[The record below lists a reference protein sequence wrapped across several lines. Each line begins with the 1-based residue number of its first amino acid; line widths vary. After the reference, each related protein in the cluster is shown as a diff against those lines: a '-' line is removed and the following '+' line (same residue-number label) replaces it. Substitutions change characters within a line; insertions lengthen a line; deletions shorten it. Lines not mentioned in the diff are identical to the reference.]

1 MSLINKTVI
10 ERTRIP
16 LKPIVTVTNIFPE
29 VALEKLSPHCK
40 LRVNNTETPP
50 TLEELK
56 RSSAE
61 SAALITY
68 LSDKIGPDII
78 DPGKNLKIIANYG
91 AGFNN
96 IDVAYASQKGIWVTN
111 TPGVL
116 HETTADLTWAMILG
130 MARKI
135 VPSDRYTREGKFK
148 GWQAKLFLGG
158 DVYGKTLGV
167 IGCGEIGKAV
177 ARRALGFNMRVLYH
191 QRNRL
196 PENVEKQLNAEFV
209 SLDDLLRQS
218 DFVTLHVP
226 LTDATK
232 YMIGKAQLEMMKPSA
247 YLIHTARGKVV
258 DDKALVEALKKGKLA
273 GAALDVYENEP
284 ELTEDMT
291 GLDNLMLLPHIGS
304 ASTETRDRMA
314 LLVSDNVLDAL
325 SGKQPRS
332 LVPGW

>member
-1 MSLINKTVI
+1 M
-10 ERTRIP
+10 
-16 LKPIVTVTNIFPE
+16 KPIVTVTNIFPE
-29 VALEKLSPHCK
+29 VALGKLSPHCE
-40 LRVNNTETPP
+40 LRVNNSENPP
-50 TLEELK
+50 TQEDLK
-56 RSSAE
+56 RSAAE
-61 SAALITY
+61 STALITF

-78 DPGKNLKIIANYG
+78 DQGKNLKIIANYG

-96 IDVAYASQKGIWVTN
+96 VDVAHAGNKKVWVTN

-130 MARKI
+130 IARLI
-135 VPSDRYTREGKFK
+135 VPSDRYTREGKFT
-148 GWQAKLFLGG
+148 GWQAKLFLGN

-196 PENVEKQLNAEFV
+196 PGEVENRLNAEFV
-209 SLDDLLRQS
+209 SLDDLLTQS

-226 LTDATK
+226 LTDATRH
-232 YMIGKAQLEMMKPSA
+232 MIGKAQLEMMKTSA

-258 DDKALVEALKKGKLA
+258 DDRALVATLTEGKLA

-284 ELTEDMT
+284 ELSEGMIE
-291 GLDNLMLLPHIGS
+291 LENLLLLPHIGS
-304 ASTETRDRMA
+304 ASASTRNRMA
-314 LLVSDNVLDAL
+314 LLVADNVLDAL
-325 SGKQPRS
+325 AGKQPRS
-332 LVPGW
+332 LVSGWSSTV